1 MGKFKTIAGFV
12 GVVAALILWRTYA
25 PGAWVSVWGA
35 VASLFSAVA
44 RF

>member
-1 MGKFKTIAGFV
+1 VGKFKTIAGFV
-12 GVVAALILWRTYA
+12 GVVAALTLWHTYA

-35 VASLFSAVA
+35 IASLFSTVA